1 MKRVYNEAYR
11 DDTYPMPAW
20 KPAMGVGP
28 KKVGLTVHWKV
39 FDDVCLP
46 VRVGITTVFH
56 GLNEDLIDHTTRL
69 EDLL

>member
-1 MKRVYNEAYR
+1 MKPVYDEAYR

-28 KKVGLTVHWKV
+28 KKVDLPVHWKV
-39 FDDVCLP
+39 FDDLCVP
-46 VRVGITTVFH
+46 VRVGITTVFN
-56 GLNEDLIDHTTRL
+56 GLDQEIIL